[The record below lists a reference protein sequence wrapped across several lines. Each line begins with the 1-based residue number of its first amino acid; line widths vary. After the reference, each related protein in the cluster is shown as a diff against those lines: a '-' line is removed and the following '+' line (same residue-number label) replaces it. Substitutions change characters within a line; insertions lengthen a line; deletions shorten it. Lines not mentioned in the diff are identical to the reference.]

1 MRLWGAGQRRE
12 RTANPLRKTAIAFL
26 TGALMVSS
34 AWAGASIVPLSG
46 DDSGD
51 QAASIPASAP
61 EGQGQDGSSSPPPDA
76 TGGNDPISLPDPA
89 SLPEGQVLAGAAK
102 TSIAPR
108 PEEYGGT
115 WERSREKC
123 ATLSAEG
130 FQAMLNEPVDAAD
143 HLAATGSPWP
153 ENPNCIYMG
162 GFGLGPMNPVT
173 SWNEDLGLWVRAIAL
188 RDREGDD
195 LVLVVL
201 DGEGYFWDYASK
213 CDDCGI
219 KQLTAQLA
227 ADGELGLEAQDIVVA
242 ATHAHSAP
250 DFIGGW
256 GFVPDW
262 YMTQVADTIKA
273 TVRGAVASMR
283 PAVLEYGEQ
292 TARPFNRERRDT
304 YRSAEEQQLAWLR
317 AYAPGGAGGGGKVGG
332 KKQTTAPGETI
343 ATVGAY
349 AAHPTTFGTNGGEA
363 HPDWPGLF
371 EASLEERFG
380 GVGLH
385 FMTGLGNMSAAG
397 LEHSGDPEQ
406 PTGADDLAGLI
417 AATGAGNPIE
427 QPDIR
432 TTRTTW
438 LQPTTNLP
446 LTALGGAGFFDR
458 KFSGPAAV
466 RTGKDPDKLQCTS
479 SSPTS
484 AEVAASAAR
493 IGNELA
499 LTAAPG
505 EIFSNFSN
513 TLKEQS
519 AAAVTLPLGQANDA
533 LGYMPQAF
541 EMNPVGQQG
550 IGFVGE
556 LQGYLFVNYEDA
568 YAIDRCFGDMALET
582 SIDML
587 NALPPG

>member
-1 MRLWGAGQRRE
+1 MRLGGMVRRL
-12 RTANPLRKTAIAFL
+12 TASPLRRAVIAFL

-34 AWAGASIVPLSG
+34 AWAGASLVPVSTG
-46 DDSGD
+46 DSGD
-51 QAASIPASAP
+51 SADAPVAAQAEGAAAPAK
-61 EGQGQDGSSSPPPDA
+61 PPP
-76 TGGNDPISLPDPA
+76 GGGGGSDPGAVPDPA

-102 TSIAPR
+102 TSIFPR
-108 PEEYGGT
+108 PEDYDGT
-115 WERSREKC
+115 WETSREKC

-130 FQAMLNEPVDAAD
+130 FQAMLREPVEAGD
-143 HLAATGSPWP
+143 HLASTGSPWP

-173 SWNEDLGLWVRAIAL
+173 SWNEEVGLWVRAIAM

-195 LVLVVL
+195 LVLAVI
-201 DGEGYFWDYASK
+201 DGEGYFWDYESK

-227 ADGELGLEAQDIVVA
+227 ADAELGLEAKDIVIA
-242 ATHAHSAP
+242 ATHGHSAP

-262 YMTQVADTIKA
+262 YMKQVADTIKS
-273 TVRGAVASMR
+273 TVRDAVASMR
-283 PAVLEYGEQ
+283 PAVLEHGEQ

-317 AYAPGGAGGGGKVGG
+317 AYAPGQTGGGGGK
-332 KKQTTAPGETI
+332 KPPPAAGETI
-343 ATVGAY
+343 ATLGAY
-349 AAHPTTFGTNGGEA
+349 AAHPTTFGTNDGEA

-371 EASLEERFG
+371 EKSLEERFG

-397 LEHSGDPEQ
+397 LEHSNDPAHQ
-406 PTGADDLAGLI
+406 TGADDLAGLI
-417 AATGAGNPIE
+417 SATGAGNPIE

-458 KFSGPAAV
+458 KFSGPANV
-466 RTGKDPDKLQCTS
+466 QTGKNPEKFQCTS
-479 SSPTS
+479 SAPVS

-493 IGNELA
+493 IGPELA

-519 AAAVTLPLGQANDA
+519 NAPVTLPLGQANDA
-533 LGYMPQAF
+533 LGYMPQSF
-541 EMNPVGQQG
+541 EMSPIGQQG
-550 IGFVGE
+550 LGFVGE
-556 LQGYLFVNYEDA
+556 LQGFLFVNYEDA
-568 YAIDRCFGDMALET
+568 YSIDRCFGDMALET
-582 SIDML
+582 SIDLL